1 MEMTKMSEP
10 ITLEAL
16 LPLIQDL
23 SEDEREQLRKHL
35 ETDSAI
41 WKEKRETSSFAFAM
55 PVRICPMRKRSAIL
69 TPY

>member
-35 ETDSAI
+35 ETDSDA
-41 WKEKRETSSFAFAM
+41 
-55 PVRICPMRKRSAIL
+55 
-69 TPY
+69 